1 MNSQILLY
9 SVFIFYVQ
17 FQYSSQ
23 FLLPGPEKL
32 FLVPSVAFRYHSST
46 LGFTVNA
53 KSTEDWIV
61 YAQGWFFEENPFRS
75 FIAHTALSTTVSDIN
90 EERVAYFTASGK
102 KHRELCLEGLSK
114 QLCTETDNKGLIST
128 KFRISN
134 NDIEKY
140 RQPGGVGGK
149 VLFQVSTFNTYQY
162 INETGEIYLCDD
174 NGISFIS
181 DIDDTIK
188 VTGVTS
194 ARRVLVNTFSGEYKA
209 IENMAKRYRQWEQR
223 YNATFHYLTA
233 SPDQLYPFLR
243 DFFEREKFPLGSAHM
258 RHFTW
263 FDKNFINF
271 FMSQSYISQ
280 KSKVLKMFLDQTRS
294 RYFVLLGDIFQK
306 DPEIYARIYEQYPQR
321 IAKIFIRKY
330 SDDSDGQKRL
340 EQVFSRIPKEKWQT
354 FENGNDLPENFKIEK

>member
-9 SVFIFYVQ
+9 SIFIFYVQ

-32 FLVPSVAFRYHSST
+32 LLVPSVAFRYHSSA

-53 KSTEDWIV
+53 ESTEDWIV

-75 FIAHTALSTTVSDIN
+75 FIARTALSTTVSDIN
-90 EERVAYFTASGK
+90 EERIAYFTASGK

-114 QLCTETDNKGLIST
+114 QLCTKTNNKGLIST

-149 VLFQVSTFNTYQY
+149 ILFQVSTFNSYEY

-174 NGISFIS
+174 
-181 DIDDTIK
+181 
-188 VTGVTS
+188 
-194 ARRVLVNTFSGEYKA
+194 
-209 IENMAKRYRQWEQR
+209 
-223 YNATFHYLTA
+223 HA

-271 FMSQSYISQ
+271 FMSQSYIRQ
-280 KSKVLKMFLDQTRS
+280 KSKVLKMFWDQTRS

-306 DPEIYARIYEQYPQR
+306 DPEIKGVEI
-321 IAKIFIRKY
+321 
-330 SDDSDGQKRL
+330 
-340 EQVFSRIPKEKWQT
+340 
-354 FENGNDLPENFKIEK
+354 